1 MTMSDRIATTPFGG
15 GPFTAALFRAQEK
28 LAADRDALKSSSN
41 RTGKVD
47 KWQFLR
53 ALTEA
58 RAVYALSDR
67 TIAVLEAL
75 MSFYPEKEL
84 DGARDMIVFP
94 SNAEL
99 SLRSRGMAPATLRRH
114 IATLIKTGL
123 LLRKDSPNGKR
134 FARKG
139 PGGEL
144 TDQFG
149 FNLAPSAMMAPE
161 VFQHAE
167 AVRAEAA
174 AIRKVRGEIT
184 LHLRDI
190 SKMIEA
196 AYEDGQGTR
205 QPALWAGFTEALRA
219 LSGKVARNGTL
230 NDHGARCDALVRLR
244 ADVERAFLA
253 GMDEADLQERD
264 VQEAA
269 EETVRFSDKT
279 QKMSGNDV
287 QSERHI
293 QNSNKKDSFEYC
305 SDNNEAERAGDFDT
319 SPGRH
324 GAGEAENIAEA
335 ANVEALTAG
344 NRGEANLSKRATEP
358 AHGRN
363 GLEKV
368 SIAELKQACPAFTDY
383 ALDGL
388 DDWRA
393 ARDAAE
399 LARPMLGI
407 SKDAWLRALT
417 AMGPAGAVVT
427 VAYLIE
433 RATEIKSAGGYLR
446 ALTEKA
452 ETGKLRLRPMIDSL
466 LNR

>member
-1 MTMSDRIATTPFGG
+1 M
-15 GPFTAALFRAQEK
+15 
-28 LAADRDALKSSSN
+28 ADREALKTSSN
-41 RTGKVD
+41 RTGRVD

-58 RAVYALSDR
+58 RAAYALSDR

-75 MSFYPEKEL
+75 MSFYPEREL
-84 DGARDMIVFP
+84 DGAKDMIVFP

-139 PGGEL
+139 PGGEF

-149 FNLAPSAMMAPE
+149 FNLAPSALMAPE
-161 VFQHAE
+161 VFQYAE

-174 AIRKVRGEIT
+174 AVRKVRGEIT

-196 AYEDGQGTR
+196 AYGDGQGAR
-205 QPALWAGFTEALRA
+205 QPTLWAGFTDALRA
-219 LSGKVARNGTL
+219 LSGKVARNGTV
-230 NDHGARCDALVRLR
+230 NDHNARCAALVRLR
-244 ADVERAFLA
+244 ANVERAFLA

-264 VQEAA
+264 AQEAA
-269 EETVRFSDKT
+269 EQTVHFSHKD
-279 QKMSGNDV
+279 QKMSGNDA

-293 QNSNKKDSFEYC
+293 QNSNKDDSFEYC
-305 SDNNEAERAGDFDT
+305 SDNIEAERAGDFNT
-319 SPGRH
+319 SLGRK
-324 GAGEAENIAEA
+324 AAAEEAEKSVGA
-335 ANVEALTAG
+335 ANEEALPAG
-344 NRGEANLSKRATEP
+344 NAEDASQATPQTQPRQATPSQEQ
-358 AHGRN
+358 
-363 GLEKV
+363 V
-368 SIAELKQACPAFTDY
+368 SIADLKRACPAFADY
-383 ALDGL
+383 ALNGL
-388 DDWRA
+388 DGWSA

-407 SKDAWLRALT
+407 SKDAWLRALN
-417 AMGPAGAVVT
+417 AMGPAGAIVT
-427 VAYLIE
+427 IAYLVE